1 MSEPEPPAQV
11 ARPALRLLRFVAQ
24 LDPGVTP
31 LVEFRDPYPRWA
43 VVSSVAVD
51 PLPAAPQRAGDE
63 SFVLFIPPALETE
76 WAAKAQ
82 VWLQGTP
89 DCAAPVVRAP
99 LEEGW
104 LVWRPGQAV
113 VVCPEDQ
120 LEAYLNLLARFFFY
134 ELELRRLEEELAAD
148 WHHAEADLSLAH
160 EVTAKDLERQAQL
173 GRMTERTLSRRMR
186 HVRIEPRFD
195 QLPVGLPPAQRK
207 VARTLL
213 RRARIADRLEFLD
226 GQLETYEYIYEL
238 ANQRMGE
245 YTLFRREY
253 LVEWLIVIVLA
264 LEVVFVIADMFLNYY
279 MQ

>member
-1 MSEPEPPAQV
+1 MSEPESLAQV
-11 ARPALRLLRFVAQ
+11 ARPTLRSLRFVSQ

-43 VVSSVAVD
+43 VVSTVAVD
-51 PLPAAPQRAGDE
+51 PLPAAPQRPGDE
-63 SFVLFIPPALETE
+63 SLVLFISPALETE
-76 WAAKAQ
+76 WAARAHA
-82 VWLQGTP
+82 WLQGTP
-89 DCAAPVVRAP
+89 VHAAPAVRAT
-99 LEEGW
+99 LDEGW
-104 LVWRPGQAV
+104 LLWRPGQAV

-120 LEAYLNLLARFFFY
+120 LDAYLNLLARFFFY
-134 ELELRRLEEELAAD
+134 ESEVQRLEEELAAD

-160 EVTAKDLERQAQL
+160 EVTAKDLGRQAQL

-186 HVRIEPRFD
+186 HVRLEPRLD
-195 QLPVGLPPAQRK
+195 QLPAGLPPAQRRA
-207 VARTLL
+207 ARAL
-213 RRARIADRLEFLD
+213 RRQTRIASRLEFLD